1 MNKLM
6 QRLNTNDLFF
16 LSVFSIFAVVIV
28 IEKDMVDVVF
38 FVCTLLLYLKYKL
51 FN

>member
-16 LSVFSIFAVVIV
+16 LSVFLIFAVVIV

-38 FVCTLLLYLKYKL
+38 FVCILLLYLKYKL